1 MAKYLLKNKDII
13 ISTSFNDMRKQLIKK
28 LKDDNYTRSFIK
40 GVGV

>member
-1 MAKYLLKNKDII
+1 MAKYLLNNKDII

-28 LKDDNYTRSFIK
+28 LKDDSYTRSFII